1 MKKAYT
7 KPLLFAESYQMAE
20 HIAANCSGSDYTAN
34 HNTGWTC
41 SIRGAY
47 SGLTF
52 FTAQQSACSASG
64 SEDPGNMNEIVDG
77 NVISDS
83 MMSSM
88 IGALCYN
95 QFEQGQMFSSY

>member
-52 FTAQQSACSASG
+52 FTAQQAKDFG
-64 SEDPGNMNEIVDG
+64 IVDEIIMDWG
-77 NVISDS
+77 EARV
-83 MMSSM
+83 
-88 IGALCYN
+88 G
-95 QFEQGQMFSSY
+95 

>member
-1 MKKAYT
+1 MKKTYT

-20 HIAANCSGSDYTAN
+20 HIAANCSLTDYSAN

-41 SIRGAY
+41 SIRGNS

-52 FTAQQSACSASG
+52 FTAQQSACSASV
-64 SEDPGNMNEIVDG
+64 DDDHEIVDG

-95 QFEQGQMFSSY
+95 QFEQGQMFSS